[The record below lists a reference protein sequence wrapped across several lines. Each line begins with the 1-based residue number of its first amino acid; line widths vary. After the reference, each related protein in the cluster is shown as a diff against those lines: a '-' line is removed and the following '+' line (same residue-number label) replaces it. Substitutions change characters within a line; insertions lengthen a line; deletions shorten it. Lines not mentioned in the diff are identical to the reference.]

1 MTPTLV
7 AIAGPS
13 DGAVLVLDRLEMS
26 VGRDQSND
34 LVLLDES
41 VAPRQCVFV
50 SNKSEI
56 TVRDLEPSTPTFVN
70 GLPASERVLAA
81 GDRIRIGSSTFVF
94 TFEHASGDEVQV
106 SEESSEPQTI
116 LVMRR
121 EDVLD
126 SASSSRAVSP
136 ERRERDLEGLM
147 RVSAAISTV
156 HGLVALERP
165 LIELVVDL
173 LPADRGA
180 VILCGG
186 DAGEVSSAVG
196 SDRKTGSVRALQ
208 LCRPVVDRVL
218 RETVGVITRGAPSG
232 GSILATPLVAFDQV
246 LGVIYL
252 ESDSTEQVFDEGH
265 LRLLMSIASVA
276 ATALAYERQTESLA
290 DENRRLQAELEIE
303 HHIIGDSPVMKAL
316 YRQIGRVASSDSTV
330 LITGESGTGKELVAR
345 AIHANSRRAD
355 RPFVAINCAAITETL
370 LESELFGH

>member
-13 DGAVLVLDRLEMS
+13 DGAVLVLDRSEIS
-26 VGRDQSND
+26 VGRDESND
-34 LVLLDES
+34 LVLADES

-50 SNKSEI
+50 SINGDI
-56 TVRDLEPSTPTFVN
+56 TVRDLEPSSPTFVN
-70 GLPASERVLAA
+70 GLPTSERVLAA
-81 GDRIRIGSSTFVF
+81 GDRIRIGSSTFVV
-94 TFEHASGDEVQV
+94 TVEHTSADEVQV
-106 SEESSEPQTI
+106 SEESSEPQTV

-126 SASSSRAVSP
+126 SASSSGAVSP

-208 LCRPVVDRVL
+208 LCRPVVDRML
-218 RETVGVITRGAPSG
+218 RETVGVVTKGAPSG
-232 GSILATPLVAFDQV
+232 GSILAAPLVAFDQV
-246 LGVIYL
+246 LG
-252 ESDSTEQVFDEGH
+252 
-265 LRLLMSIASVA
+265 
-276 ATALAYERQTESLA
+276 
-290 DENRRLQAELEIE
+290 
-303 HHIIGDSPVMKAL
+303 
-316 YRQIGRVASSDSTV
+316 
-330 LITGESGTGKELVAR
+330 
-345 AIHANSRRAD
+345 
-355 RPFVAINCAAITETL
+355 
-370 LESELFGH
+370 